1 MLFYISSLQYC
12 EGIVAFSRGSL
23 RVRVWPRL
31 PNSPQ
36 ILVNQSCFEP
46 HLPTRYQNWAYWY
59 LGSQR
64 QHVLHEFLLSLRME
78 SHPYLVQLNIVVAS
92 PALS

>member
-46 HLPTRYQNWAYWY
+46 TYPPDIRTGLTGTWEARGNMF
-59 LGSQR
+59 S
-64 QHVLHEFLLSLRME
+64 VNSC
-78 SHPYLVQLNIVVAS
+78 
-92 PALS
+92 